1 MPTTSWRTVL
11 LPVTV
16 TLTVLG
22 TACSAPST
30 PGAAGDGAEL
40 VLADAYEDESLHPL
54 MGYAT
59 DGASKIFD
67 GLIRHDAQ
75 RVVQP
80 ALATEVPEASADGRS
95 YTVALRDGVSFHDGS
110 SFGAEDVVATY
121 RTLLD
126 PESVSP

>member
-1 MPTTSWRTVL
+1 ML

-22 TACSAPST
+22 TACAAPT
-30 PGAAGDGAEL
+30 APGAAGAEAQL
-40 VLADAYEDESLHPL
+40 VLTESYEDESLHPL

-67 GLIRHDAQ
+67 GLVTHDAD

-80 ALATEVPEASADGRS
+80 ALATTVPEARLTGFP
-95 YTVALRDGVSFHDGS
+95 TPCGCGT
-110 SFGAEDVVATY
+110 G
-121 RTLLD
+121 
-126 PESVSP
+126 